1 MKARFEVVF
10 LEEAIAFMERLHDA
24 DRKKIIFN
32 IDKARFRQDPRLFKK
47 VTEELWEFRTRYG
60 GNQYRLLG
68 FWDKR
73 NTRDTLVIATH
84 GLIKKSDRLPRNEL
98 EKAMRIRMAY
108 LKE

>member
-10 LEEAIAFMERLHDA
+10 LEEAIAFMECLHHA
-24 DRKKIIFN
+24 DRMKIIFN
-32 IDKARFRQDPRLFKK
+32 IDKARFIQDPRLFKK
-47 VTEELWEFRTRYG
+47 VTEELWEFRTRYR
-60 GNQYRLLG
+60 GNQYRLLA

-73 NTRDTLVIATH
+73 NTRDTLVLATH
-84 GLIKKSDRLPRNEL
+84 GLVKKSDRLPRKEL